1 MFKIMLLLLREI
13 GLKQYY
19 ILRKIFK
26 KHNGI
31 VLASDFKGEP
41 VQWDYLNSLVKYG
54 AIRKIRRGV
63 YQWDEPWESW
73 VRRPRVDYLGE
84 NSSIASQV
92 TGLNQDLGIVSR
104 LFPEAIICME
114 SALYFYKYLGLVPRV
129 WDLAFDRDVNKRRL
143 SLTYPSIRPYFM
155 ESYLLEIGIS
165 DEKFRGY
172 ESVGGGAG
180 GSVVLDDARG
190 SRGRSGIDAVAGA
203 VEHGSADYGNCG
215 GGAELRIYD
224 RERLICE
231 VLRRANK
238 IDRETL
244 NAALRAYIGDEKKNI
259 PRLIEYSKELRV
271 YSKVQQWIQIW
282 LN

>member
-1 MFKIMLLLLREI
+1 MN
-13 GLKQYY
+13 QYY

-73 VRRPRVDYLGE
+73 VKRSRVDYLGE
-84 NSSIASQV
+84 NSSVASQV
-92 TGLNQDLGIVSR
+92 TGLNQDLCIVSR

-114 SALYFYKYLGLVPRV
+114 SALYFYKYLDLVPRV

-155 ESYLLEIGIS
+155 EPYLLEIGIG

-172 ESVGGGAG
+172 DVVVPEVGSGSGARGGGVEA
-180 GSVVLDDARG
+180 
-190 SRGRSGIDAVAGA
+190 RSGIGAGA
-203 VEHGSADYGNCG
+203 GNGG

-238 IDRETL
+238 IDREIL

-282 LN
+282 LPR